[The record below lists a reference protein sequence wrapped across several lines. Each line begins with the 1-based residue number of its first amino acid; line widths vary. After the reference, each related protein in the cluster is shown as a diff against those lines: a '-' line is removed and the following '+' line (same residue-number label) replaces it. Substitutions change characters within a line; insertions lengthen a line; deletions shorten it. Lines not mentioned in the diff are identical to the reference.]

1 MTHTSSDRDKVFTLV
16 GILLALF
23 LGAIDQTIVAT
34 ALPRI
39 VEDLQGVTRYAW
51 VATAYLLASTVM
63 VPIYG
68 KLADMYSRKAIELW
82 SMGLFLVGS
91 FLCGIAGEFGSL
103 PLIGDGMNQLIA
115 FRAVQGLGG
124 AGLFAMAFIVIAD
137 LFPPAERGKY
147 QGLMG
152 GTFGIAS
159 VLGPLIGGF
168 LTDQG
173 GAIIPG
179 IAGWR
184 WVFYV
189 NLPFGILALWF
200 VITRMPRLE
209 PADAGSHK
217 LDILSAFFLVA
228 GLSPIILALQLD
240 RRAHPWGSVETIGL
254 LVGGVVLLVLFSI
267 RSLRS
272 SNPVLN
278 FQLFSNK
285 VFSIGNAALFSYG
298 AALLGIVVFLPLFI
312 VNVLGVSA
320 TEAGLSLIPLSLGIV
335 FGSTV
340 SGQLVSRFGHYRRL
354 MLLGGAILFVAT
366 LLLSLMDTE
375 TTFWEVTFYMVL
387 CGLGLGPALPLYPLA
402 IQNSVEPRMIGQAT
416 SASQFFRQ
424 IGGAV
429 GAAVMGTVLA
439 TSLMGAFQ
447 NMSGMLPQ
455 GGSKTEQPSVA
466 GEGMTEDLEGILARV
481 RHGFDDR
488 YHAIKSAAR
497 AHDSAALRM
506 VVAELPAPDSTRAQ
520 LASLASLESGAQ
532 EAALVRLK
540 GEFDHQAAETAG
552 RIREVLRNG
561 FAEAVT
567 KVFFLSLFFIA
578 AGFVFTLFIPEL
590 PLKRTQD
597 GPPPMEI

>member
-1 MTHTSSDRDKVFTLV
+1 MIHSYSNRDKAFTLV

-39 VEDLQGVTRYAW
+39 VQDLQGVTRYAW

-68 KLADMYSRKAIELW
+68 KLADMYSRKSIELW
-82 SMGLFLVGS
+82 SMGLFLLGS

-103 PLIGDGMNQLIA
+103 PLIGDGMNQLIT
-115 FRAVQGLGG
+115 FRAIQGLGG

-147 QGLMG
+147 QGLVG

-173 GAIIPG
+173 GGIIPG

-209 PADAGSHK
+209 PAEAGSHK

-240 RRAHPWGSVETIGL
+240 RRAHPWASIETIGL
-254 LVGGVVLLVLFSI
+254 LAGGVLLLLLFSI
-267 RSLRS
+267 RSIRS
-272 SNPVLN
+272 ENPVLN
-278 FQLFSNK
+278 FKLFSNK
-285 VFSIGNAALFSYG
+285 VFSIGNAALFAYG
-298 AALLGIVVFLPLFI
+298 GALLGIVVFLPLFI
-312 VNVLGVSA
+312 VNVVGVSA
-320 TEAGLSLIPLSLGIV
+320 TEAGLTLIPLSLGIV
-335 FGSTV
+335 FGSTL
-340 SGQLVSRFGHYRRL
+340 SGQFVSRFGHYRRL

-366 LLLSLMDTE
+366 FLLSTMNTG
-375 TTFWEVTFYMVL
+375 TTLLQVTFYMVL

-402 IQNSVEPRMIGQAT
+402 IQNAVEPRMIGQAT

-439 TSLMGAFQ
+439 TSLVGAFGR
-447 NMSGMLPQ
+447 MSAMVPQ
-455 GGSKTEQPSVA
+455 GSGEQGESFA
-466 GEGMTEDLEGILARV
+466 GEGATEDLEGIIAHV
-481 RHGFDDR
+481 RHDFDDR
-488 YHAIKSAAR
+488 YREIETAAR
-497 AHDSAALRM
+497 AHDSARLSRALNGF
-506 VVAELPAPDSTRAQ
+506 PASDSMRVR
-520 LASLASLESGAQ
+520 LASLAALEAGAQ
-532 EAALVRLK
+532 NAALIRLK
-540 GEFDHQAAETAG
+540 GEFERRAEETTG
-552 RIREVLRNG
+552 RIRENLREA
-561 FAEAVT
+561 FSSAVT
-567 KVFFLSLFFIA
+567 KVFFLCLFFIA
-578 AGFVFTLFIPEL
+578 AGFLCTLFIPEL
-590 PLKRTQD
+590 PLQRTH
-597 GPPPMEI
+597 GPPPVEL